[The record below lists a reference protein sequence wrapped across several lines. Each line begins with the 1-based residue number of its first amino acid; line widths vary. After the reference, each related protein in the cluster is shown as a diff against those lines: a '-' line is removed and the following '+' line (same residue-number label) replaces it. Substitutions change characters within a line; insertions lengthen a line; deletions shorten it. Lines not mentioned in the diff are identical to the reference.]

1 MFICPADWMMF
12 QVPGG
17 MEFSSLKNSRGDAIK
32 SIIEKL
38 EVMREFREN
47 EFLIILNK
55 QYSGKNFKE
64 PKKVERNS
72 VVLIRNIANESKRE
86 PMKIARVIKINESKD
101 NAQRIL
107 TLEYNNIRKNKEG
120 MWIGTPVTVE
130 RSINDVI
137 PIDKAM
143 NESVMNLSKIE
154 LDETN
159 GINDDENIMDEK
171 NVEGIMEEVAGSE
184 DLNRNND
191 YESNEDNDWE
201 DKLDNCENKNK
212 IQVRRSERIKKR
224 LKDIDPEDIGENDD
238 EKDKNYRG

>member
-1 MFICPADWMMF
+1 MGDWMMF

-32 SIIEKL
+32 SILEKL

-55 QYSGKNFKE
+55 QYSGQNFKE

-107 TLEYNNIRKNKEG
+107 TLEYNNVRKNKEG

-143 NESVMNLSKIE
+143 NESAMNLSKIE

-159 GINDDENIMDEK
+159 ETNDDENIMDDK

-184 DLNRNND
+184 DLNRND
-191 YESNEDNDWE
+191 DHESNED
-201 DKLDNCENKNK
+201 
-212 IQVRRSERIKKR
+212 
-224 LKDIDPEDIGENDD
+224 
-238 EKDKNYRG
+238 

>member
-17 MEFSSLKNSRGDAIK
+17 IEFSSLKNSRGDAIK

-38 EVMREFREN
+38 EVMKEFREN

-55 QYSGKNFKE
+55 QYSGRNFKE
-64 PKKVERNS
+64 PEKVEPNS
-72 VVLIRNIANESKRE
+72 VVLLRNIANESKRE
-86 PMKIARVIKINESKD
+86 PMKFARVLKINESKD

-120 MWIGTPVTVE
+120 MWIGTPVIVE

-143 NESVMNLSKIE
+143 NESVMNLSRIE
-154 LDETN
+154 LDDTD
-159 GINDDENIMDEK
+159 GVHDDENIINEK
-171 NVEGIMEEVAGSE
+171 TVEGITEEVDGSE
-184 DLNRNND
+184 DLNHND
-191 YESNEDNDWE
+191 DHESNEDNGSN
-201 DKLDNCENKNK
+201 DKFDNCESNDK

-224 LKDIDPEDIGENDD
+224 IKDINPEDIGENDD
-238 EKDKNYRG
+238 AKDKNYKG

>member
-1 MFICPADWMMF
+1 
-12 QVPGG
+12 
-17 MEFSSLKNSRGDAIK
+17 
-32 SIIEKL
+32 
-38 EVMREFREN
+38 
-47 EFLIILNK
+47 
-55 QYSGKNFKE
+55 
-64 PKKVERNS
+64 
-72 VVLIRNIANESKRE
+72 
-86 PMKIARVIKINESKD
+86 MKIARVIKINESKD

-154 LDETN
+154 IETN
-159 GINDDENIMDEK
+159 GTHDDENIMNEK
-171 NVEGIMEEVAGSE
+171 IVEGIMEEVAGSE
-184 DLNRNND
+184 DLNRND
-191 YESNEDNDWE
+191 DHESNEDNDSE